1 MRSNLD
7 PVKPDGTRPNI
18 LIVDDSEGMRL
29 CVRTIL
35 DVLDVN
41 LSEASDGAQ
50 ALARLVADDYD
61 IVVTDLEMAPLSG
74 FHLIAGLDHLPAR
87 RRRPKVIVC
96 SALVGT
102 HLLADRTE
110 LIGAAALL
118 QKPVRAAELL
128 GEVIRAL
135 EEGPQGA
142 LT

>member
-1 MRSNLD
+1 MRSISE
-7 PVKPDGTRPNI
+7 PVKPDKCKPNI
-18 LIVDDSEGMRL
+18 LIVDDSEGIRL

-35 DVLDVN
+35 EVLDVD

-74 FHLIAGLDHLPAR
+74 FDLIAGLEHLPAR

-102 HLLADRTE
+102 HILADRKE
-110 LIGAAALL
+110 LMGANALL

-128 GEVIRAL
+128 GEVIKAL
-135 EEGPQGA
+135 EEA
-142 LT
+142 